1 MHTLL
6 NTAGLVIVLF
16 LSSQAAQAQTAIKA
30 PETFTARAEVLGQ
43 DAGAAA
49 TVTVHINAY
58 TGERNLAAMTDAL
71 KVGGYP
77 AFVLAL
83 RKAPEVG
90 YVDVN
95 GRKATVRWA
104 RQQAAGTGRTISVVT
119 DQPLFFIGGGSVDAQ
134 PRAGFELGVIL
145 MEVDSIGL
153 GTGSMAPAAR
163 VKAGG
168 ATGVQ
173 VEDYGEHNVKLA
185 TVKKAYK

>member
-6 NTAGLVIVLF
+6 KTAGVMIVLS
-16 LSSQAAQAQTAIKA
+16 LSSHSVRGQTAVKT

-49 TVTVHINAY
+49 TVTVHINTY

-83 RKAPEVG
+83 RKSPEVG

-95 GRKATVRWA
+95 GRKAIVRWA
-104 RQQAAGTGRTISVVT
+104 RQQPAGTGRTISVVT
-119 DQPLFFIGGGSVDAQ
+119 DQPLFFVGGGSVDAK

-163 VKAGG
+163 VKSGG

-173 VEDYGEHNVKLA
+173 VEDYGEQNVKLA